1 MAVPKRKQSHSRT
14 AKRRA
19 QHRVPAPDWSACP
32 RCGSPRRAHRV
43 CPTCGIYGDREVIVA
58 RAHGHDHEHEHDHER

>member
-19 QHRVPAPDWSACP
+19 NHSISAPALNA
-32 RCGSPRRAHRV
+32 
-43 CPTCGIYGDREVIVA
+43 CPTCGAPRLPHRVCEQCGTYRGRQVRTP
-58 RAHGHDHEHEHDHER
+58 RAQEHEHEHGGERS